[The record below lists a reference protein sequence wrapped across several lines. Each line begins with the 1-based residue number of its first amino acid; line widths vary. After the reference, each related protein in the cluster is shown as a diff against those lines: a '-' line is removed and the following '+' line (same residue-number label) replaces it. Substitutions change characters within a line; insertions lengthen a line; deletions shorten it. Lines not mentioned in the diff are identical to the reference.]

1 MITNIKQNNNTTILA
16 LDTASRLTGYAIYKD
31 GAIIESGV
39 WRLNTLRKLSD
50 LESRITAT
58 LTKYHITEIVAENIY
73 KSQDTRLQSAF
84 DVLSQC
90 QGVLRCISEKTD
102 TPLTLIDPRRAKRA
116 IWGYTTSNPRHK
128 TMPRAEQKERMVRA
142 IQRLGYTLEADRNG
156 NPSNDQAD
164 AIGIML
170 THLLAKKLPV
180 CHPTPTN
187 GANKAV

>member
-1 MITNIKQNNNTTILA
+1 MVLNNTKNNNTTILA
-16 LDTASRLTGYAIYKD
+16 LDTASKLTGWAIYKN
-31 GAIIESGV
+31 GAITKSGV
-39 WRLNTLRKLSD
+39 WRLNQRKPLSD

-58 LTKYHITEIVAENIY
+58 LSQYNATVIVAENIY

-90 QGVLRCISEKTD
+90 QGVVKCISQRTD

-128 TMPRAEQKERMVRA
+128 TMPRAEQKARMVRA
-142 IQRLGYTLEADRNG
+142 VQRLGYTLETDHNG

-164 AIGIML
+164 AIGIL
-170 THLLAKKLPV
+170 ITYLNGKHIPVTHPSA
-180 CHPTPTN
+180 TER
-187 GANKAV
+187 ANKAI

>member
-1 MITNIKQNNNTTILA
+1 MQYNTTILA
-16 LDTASRLTGYAIYKD
+16 LDTASNKTGYAIYKD
-31 GAIIESGV
+31 GAIIKSGV

-58 LTKYHITEIVAENIY
+58 LAKYHITEIVAENIY

-90 QGVLRCISEKTD
+90 QGVLRCISERTD

-170 THLLAKKLPV
+170 THLRAKELPV

-187 GANKAV
+187 GTNKAV